1 MEDAYKVKLD
11 ESGILRIDGSEE
23 DYLILPAS
31 TITKIGSRLYKIVGT
46 ASNVHLME
54 IGRSI
59 GYTLAEIVNNQKK
72 GASESDL
79 IESVNEYLTRSG
91 FGITKLIKH
100 EDHFDV
106 IIEKPPSLRHKFEG
120 LKKCMFEAGIIKGV
134 LETLTNKK
142 WQIQIDENVNDNKCL
157 IHIREIQ

>member
-1 MEDAYKVKLD
+1 MEEAYRIKLD
-11 ESGILRIDGSEE
+11 ENGMLRINGSEE

-31 TITKIGSRLYKIVGT
+31 TITKIGNRLYKIVGT

-59 GYTLAEIVNNQKK
+59 GYTLAEIVSKQRK
-72 GASESDL
+72 GSADSDL
-79 IESVNEYLTRSG
+79 IESIDEYLTRSG

-100 EDHFDV
+100 DDHFDV
-106 IIEKPPSLRHKFEG
+106 VIEKPPSLRYKGEG

-142 WQIQIDENVNDNKCL
+142 WQVQIDENVNDEKCL
-157 IHIREIQ
+157 IHIREVQ